1 MFQFRSRIPVTVVG
15 GFLGAGKTTL
25 VNNLI
30 RDGGKRFG
38 VIVNEFGDIN
48 VDGALIE
55 NMDEDGVTEFSNGCL
70 CCAGRDDL
78 AEAMLKLAMR
88 SNPPEHLLIELSGL
102 ADPVPVAQ
110 TVLDPQLRGLF
121 ELDGIIGVADARNLH
136 QTLNEM
142 PEGAVQLAYA
152 SSIILN
158 KLDLATP
165 EQLETARGLLRGLN
179 PLAHVSEVENA
190 TVDPKVQLEQ
200 GAFDTDWKPSNYE
213 HTHTA
218 GVKSF
223 SLHHAEPLDVM
234 AWNGFMEELIISR
247 PGSVYRA
254 KGFLAFKGIPNEIIF
269 QAVREIVKVTKG
281 DQHHEQRSSLVIIG
295 RGLDEAEYRE
305 AFAKLDQSVQVKLPG
320 RPLGK
325 TEGRA

>member
-1 MFQFRSRIPVTVVG
+1 
-15 GFLGAGKTTL
+15 
-25 VNNLI
+25 
-30 RDGGKRFG
+30 
-38 VIVNEFGDIN
+38 
-48 VDGALIE
+48 
-55 NMDEDGVTEFSNGCL
+55 
-70 CCAGRDDL
+70 
-78 AEAMLKLAMR
+78 
-88 SNPPEHLLIELSGL
+88 
-102 ADPVPVAQ
+102 
-110 TVLDPQLRGLF
+110 
-121 ELDGIIGVADARNLH
+121 
-136 QTLNEM
+136 M

-179 PLAHVSEVENA
+179 PLAHVCETENA
-190 TVDPKVQLEQ
+190 VIDPKVQLEQ

-320 RPLGK
+320 KQPGK
-325 TEGRA
+325 AGRA

>member
-1 MFQFRSRIPVTVVG
+1 MFQFKSKIPVTVVG

-25 VNNLI
+25 VNHLI
-30 RDGGKRFG
+30 KSGGRRFG

-55 NMDEDGVTEFSNGCL
+55 NMDEDGVTEFSDGCL

-78 AEAMLKLAMR
+78 AEAMLKLALR
-88 SNPPEHLLIELSGL
+88 PNPPEHLLVELSGL

-121 ELDGIIGVADARNLH
+121 DLDGIIGVADARNLH
-136 QTLNEM
+136 RTLSET

-158 KLDLATP
+158 KRDLASE

-179 PLAHVSEVENA
+179 PLAHVTETENA
-190 TVDPKVQLEQ
+190 VVDVPAQLAQ
-200 GAFDTDWKPSNYE
+200 GAYEPDWKPRNYE
-213 HTHTA
+213 HQHTA
-218 GVKSF
+218 GVTSF
-223 SLHHAEPLDVM
+223 TLHHDQPLDVM
-234 AWNGFMEELIISR
+234 AWNAFMEEYIISR
-247 PGSVYRA
+247 PGSVFRA
-254 KGFLAFKGIPNEIIF
+254 KGFLAFRGIDNEIVF
-269 QAVREIVKVTKG
+269 QAVREIVKVTKA
-281 DQHHEQRSSLVIIG
+281 DQHHEGRSNLVVIG

-305 AFAKLDQSVQVKLPG
+305 GFAKLHQF
-320 RPLGK
+320 RPPP
-325 TEGRA
+325 TR